1 MQSDLAAF
9 GGWCFLAGVFLMV
22 AGDGLTTFNEPIPAE
37 AWPWLYLVPLV
48 VSFLLMAI
56 AGRISPGRPARA
68 ALVSMPLAVLIAAFA
83 LSTAFSQDRTLSGF
97 ALTGVIGIAVFW
109 WCTAHVLED
118 TRLADATWTLI
129 ALAVFSLAAR
139 VIAYRLVE
147 GLDQVAFHIPW
158 VAWLGKLQIAW
169 VFNLCA
175 PLLLARLIGESRRP
189 YAIFNGIVWA
199 TVGVANH
206 LLLSRMGSLVFM
218 LTTVAVCLLNLAY
231 WRRWILVMG
240 AAVVGGTLLVANNLR
255 TTIQVATGFFD
266 RAQNP
271 GIDRRLRL
279 WEDAWR
285 LFLTHPVAGTGIGT
299 FDEMAY
305 RLPDA
310 SSNPYYRG
318 SGWHAHNVPLHVLS
332 ETGVL
337 GLAAWVFLWAIIIRA
352 LLRAWKNGTQR
363 ERLFGSAALISVASF
378 HLLSMTEV
386 LIGARVHGSLRM
398 NLTVALLVAIGLRM
412 SLRAPVAVDHA
423 KDGSRSGAMLTG
435 SA

>member
-1 MQSDLAAF
+1 
-9 GGWCFLAGVFLMV
+9 
-22 AGDGLTTFNEPIPAE
+22 
-37 AWPWLYLVPLV
+37 
-48 VSFLLMAI
+48 
-56 AGRISPGRPARA
+56 
-68 ALVSMPLAVLIAAFA
+68 
-83 LSTAFSQDRTLSGF
+83 
-97 ALTGVIGIAVFW
+97 
-109 WCTAHVLED
+109 
-118 TRLADATWTLI
+118 
-129 ALAVFSLAAR
+129 
-139 VIAYRLVE
+139 
-147 GLDQVAFHIPW
+147 

-218 LTTVAVCLLNLAY
+218 LTTLAVCLLNLAY

-255 TTIQVATGFFD
+255 TTIQVAAGFFD

-271 GIDRRLRL
+271 GIDMRLRL
-279 WEDAWR
+279 WDDAWR
-285 LFLTHPVAGTGIGT
+285 LFLTHPIAGTGIGT

-310 SSNPYYRG
+310 SSNPYFRG
-318 SGWHAHNVPLHVLS
+318 TGWHAHNVPLHILS
-332 ETGVL
+332 EAGVL
-337 GLAAWVFLWAIIIRA
+337 GLAAWVCLWAVIIRA
-352 LLRAWKNGTQR
+352 LLRAWNMGTQV
-363 ERLFGSAALISVASF
+363 ERLFGSAALVSVAAF

-398 NLTVALLVAIGLRM
+398 NLTVALLVVMGLRM
-412 SLRAPVAVDHA
+412 SLRAPAAVDHA
-423 KDGSRSGAMLTG
+423 KNGSRSGAMLTG